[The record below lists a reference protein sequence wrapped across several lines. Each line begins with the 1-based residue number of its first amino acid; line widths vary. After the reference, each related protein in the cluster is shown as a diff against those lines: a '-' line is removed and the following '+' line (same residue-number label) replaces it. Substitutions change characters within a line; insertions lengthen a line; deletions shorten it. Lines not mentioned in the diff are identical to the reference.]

1 MLGWSRGKVDSD
13 WCIIMS
19 PINKTMIGNKD
30 LEQQFWWHA
39 LFQDNPKSIVHCLN
53 MAEYGYI
60 LVVQRWIAIFHGQ
73 QTKRLRL
80 TAGLL
85 AKNKVWRGTWHP
97 GSPGRWPH
105 RGPSRLQTW
114 NRGAS
119 KWTTQKTSPIENA
132 MLIYRGDD
140 RPVDLEVQIHTIS
153 VGNGYRIVWTY
164 MDPGTIEYWEQR
176 DNHRNNR
183 EDRKT
188 IEK

>member
-19 PINKTMIGNKD
+19 PIKKKKNMIGNKD

-39 LFQDNPKSIVHCLN
+39 LFQDNPKSIVHCC
-53 MAEYGYI
+53 I

-73 QTKRLRL
+73 QTKWLRL

-97 GSPGRWPH
+97 GRPGRWPH
-105 RGPSRLQTW
+105 RGPPRLQTW
-114 NRGAS
+114 NRGVS

-153 VGNGYRIVWTY
+153 VGKGYRIVWTY
-164 MDPGTIEYWEQR
+164 IWIRARFEYWE
-176 DNHRNNR
+176 
-183 EDRKT
+183 
-188 IEK
+188 